1 MAGKAEARKQQLI
14 KAAFEAAT
22 DKGYEHVTLQDIAD
36 YAEVSKGVPNYY
48 FKSKGD
54 VFAHLFE
61 WLTQR
66 IFENERAAMDE
77 VETAEEKLQAYIGQV
92 FISPEEN
99 RTFYQLYLDFLAR
112 VKQEPAYQKI
122 NAQFYEHCFSI
133 GRSIVEQGIAE
144 GVYEVEDVEQA
155 AVMIRTMIDGS
166 LLQWLM
172 RGEES
177 LHDWYRDSCH
187 EGIRRMLGAK

>member
-1 MAGKAEARKQQLI
+1 MAGKAEERKQQLI

-48 FKSKGD
+48 FKNKGD

-61 WLTQR
+61 WLTER
-66 IFENERAAMDE
+66 IFENESAAVDQ
-77 VETAEEKLQAYIGQV
+77 VETAPEKLQAYLDQV

-112 VKQEPAYQKI
+112 IKQDPAYQKI
-122 NAQFYEHCFSI
+122 NAAFYEHCFSI
-133 GRSIVEQGIAE
+133 GRMIVEQGVRD
-144 GVYEVEDVEQA
+144 GDFHVHDVEQT
-155 AVMIRTMIDGS
+155 AVMIRAMIDGT
-166 LLQWLM
+166 LLQWLT
-172 RGEES
+172 RQEED
-177 LHDWYRDSCH
+177 LHGWYRTSCH
-187 EGIRRMLGAK
+187 QGILRLVGAQ

>member
-1 MAGKAEARKQQLI
+1 MAGKAEERKQQLI

-48 FKSKGD
+48 FKNKGD

-66 IFENERAAMDE
+66 IFENERAAMDQ
-77 VETAEEKLQAYIGQV
+77 VDTAPEKLEAYLGQV

-112 VKQEPAYQKI
+112 VKQDPAYQEI

-133 GRSIVEQGIAE
+133 GREIVELGAQE
-144 GVYEVEDVEQA
+144 GVFHVEDVEQS
-155 AVMIRTMIDGS
+155 AVMIRAIIDGS

-172 RGEES
+172 RQDES
-177 LHDWYRDSCH
+177 LHDWYRKSCH
-187 EGIRRMLGAK
+187 GAILRLLGAR